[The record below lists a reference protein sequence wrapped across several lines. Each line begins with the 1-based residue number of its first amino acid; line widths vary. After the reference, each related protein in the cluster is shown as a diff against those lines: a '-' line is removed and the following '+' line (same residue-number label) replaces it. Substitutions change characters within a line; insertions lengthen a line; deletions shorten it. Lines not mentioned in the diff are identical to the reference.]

1 MQSKTETKYR
11 KVLLPLSF
19 LISLLVL
26 LYTAWLGD
34 DAFITIRTVDNWVNG
49 FGLTWNINERVQAY
63 THPLWMLLL
72 SAFHFFIR
80 DGYFTL
86 LIANI
91 VVSLIVFAVFLHH
104 FSAKI
109 FPLFFGW
116 GILILSKAFVDYSTS
131 GLENA
136 LSHLLLLLFIIIFL
150 DETHPLDARR
160 FFLLALIASLGT
172 VNRMDS
178 LLFFLPALLYIW
190 LTQYRGLR
198 GLWILVAGF
207 VPFLLWEL
215 FSLLYYG
222 FPFPNTAYAKLNS
235 GIPTFDLM
243 RQGGIYFLNSLK
255 WDPLTLTVTALA
267 ITTTFLHNAD
277 REKTVAGGIILYLAY
292 IVYIG
297 GDFMS
302 GRFFSAVLLVSAFLL
317 TKFVAELN
325 RNWKLI
331 FSMLVVVMG
340 AFGIIFPN
348 RYADNTSLD
357 GMIANERGIYFQST
371 NPFVLNGGDVN
382 HPWADIGRTYKSD
395 GITFS
400 AEGSIGFVGYYAGPE
415 VYIVDVNALTDPLL
429 ARLNMMDTENWR
441 IGHFTRDYPA
451 GYIDTIKLG
460 KNRIIDP
467 SLAEYYNKMKI
478 IISGQLLSTERL
490 ITIWEMNTGKYDH
503 LLKEYAERQ

>member
-1 MQSKTETKYR
+1 MQSKTETIYR
-11 KVLLPLSF
+11 KVLLPLPF
-19 LISLLVL
+19 LISILVL

-63 THPLWMLLL
+63 THPLWMMLL

-91 VVSLIVFAVFLHH
+91 IVSLIVLAVFLRH

-109 FPLFFGW
+109 FPLFYGW

-136 LSHLLLLLFIIIFL
+136 LTHLLLLLFVIIFL

-160 FFLLALIASLGT
+160 FFLLALLASLGT
-172 VNRMDS
+172 FNRMDS
-178 LLFFLPALLYIW
+178 LLFFLPALIYVWFTHFRSI
-190 LTQYRGLR
+190 R
-198 GLWILVAGF
+198 GLWTLAAGF
-207 VPFLLWEL
+207 TPFLLWEL

-235 GIPTFDLM
+235 GIPQMDLM
-243 RQGGIYFLNSLK
+243 QQGSLYFLNSLK
-255 WDPLTLTVTALA
+255 WDPLTLTVTTLA
-267 ITTTFLHNAD
+267 ISMTIL
-277 REKTVAGGIILYLAY
+277 RKSGKEKTIAGGILLYLAY

-302 GRFFSAVLLVSAFLL
+302 GRFFSAVLLVSAYLL
-317 TKFVAELN
+317 TKFVAEMN
-325 RNWKLI
+325 RNWKI
-331 FSMLVVVMG
+331 VFSILVVVLG
-340 AFGIIFPN
+340 SITLILPN
-348 RYADNTSLD
+348 AYADDNSLD
-357 GMIANERGIYFQST
+357 GMIANERGIYFPGT
-371 NPFVLNGGDVN
+371 NPFVLKGGDVN
-382 HPWADIGRTYKSD
+382 HPWAELGRKYKND
-395 GITFS
+395 GTTFS

-415 VYIVDVNALTDPLL
+415 VYIIDVNALTDPLL
-429 ARLNMMDTENWR
+429 ARLPMMDMDSWR

-451 GYIDTIKLG
+451 GYVDTIKSG
-460 KNRIIDP
+460 RNRIADP
-467 SLAEYYNKMKI
+467 SLAEYFDKMKI
-478 IISGQLLSTERL
+478 ITSGQLLSAERL
-490 ITIWEMNTGKYDH
+490 TTILQMNIGKYDN
-503 LLKEYAERQ
+503 LLEEYAERQ